1 MVNFYLDWM
10 LDFVK
15 ALQTLYMNSE
25 ARKLLMAIYF
35 NQKNMK
41 KNSLLFFISLKY
53 NLLQFELL
61 KILIHLNIYYNVK
74 KSTETSEFHTLLI
87 KVKK

>member
-1 MVNFYLDWM
+1 MVNFYLDWV

-41 KNSLLFFISLKY
+41 
-53 NLLQFELL
+53 
-61 KILIHLNIYYNVK
+61 
-74 KSTETSEFHTLLI
+74 
-87 KVKK
+87 

>member
-1 MVNFYLDWM
+1 MSIKFCIIFGVMVNFYLDWV

-35 NQKNMK
+35 NQKK
-41 KNSLLFFISLKY
+41 FFAIFYLIEIQLAAIWVVEDLNSLKY
-53 NLLQFELL
+53 
-61 KILIHLNIYYNVK
+61 IL
-74 KSTETSEFHTLLI
+74 
-87 KVKK
+87 

>member
-1 MVNFYLDWM
+1 MSIKFCIIFGVMVNFYLDWM

-35 NQKNMK
+35 NQKK
-41 KNSLLFFISLKY
+41 FFAIFY
-53 NLLQFELL
+53 
-61 KILIHLNIYYNVK
+61 LIEIQLAAI
-74 KSTETSEFHTLLI
+74 
-87 KVKK
+87 

>member
-1 MVNFYLDWM
+1 MVNFYLDWV

-35 NQKNMK
+35 NQKK
-41 KNSLLFFISLKY
+41 FFAIFYLIEI
-53 NLLQFELL
+53 ELAA
-61 KILIHLNIYYNVK
+61 I
-74 KSTETSEFHTLLI
+74 
-87 KVKK
+87 

>member
-1 MVNFYLDWM
+1 M
-10 LDFVK
+10 
-15 ALQTLYMNSE
+15 
-25 ARKLLMAIYF
+25 
-35 NQKNMK
+35 
-41 KNSLLFFISLKY
+41 LFFISLKY

-87 KVKK
+87 KVKKYYFSEQKESEKLHVNEEKFMDLDKQIKSLGMFSLKWLLKKL